1 MAWVQSVFDD
11 PRGGSARIARPVPA
25 QRGFTL
31 VEVLVALTIAAI
43 ALTAASRAG
52 GALARSAEEA
62 RLRTYAQWS
71 AENRLALI
79 RISEEFP
86 PAGLRRFDCPQAGR
100 AFRCVENVVNTPN
113 ANFRRVELSVEHP
126 FDGHRLVRLT
136 GFAVRKR

>member
-1 MAWVQSVFDD
+1 MAWVRFVFDD
-11 PRGGSARIARPVPA
+11 SSRHRAWVGQQPRRA
-25 QRGFTL
+25 RGFTL

-52 GALARSAEEA
+52 GALALSAEQA

-71 AENRLALI
+71 AENRLSLI

-86 PAGLRRFDCPQAGR
+86 PAGLRRFDCPQAGL

-113 ANFRRVELSVEHP
+113 VNFRRIELSVEDP
-126 FDGHRLVRLT
+126 SDGHRLVRLT